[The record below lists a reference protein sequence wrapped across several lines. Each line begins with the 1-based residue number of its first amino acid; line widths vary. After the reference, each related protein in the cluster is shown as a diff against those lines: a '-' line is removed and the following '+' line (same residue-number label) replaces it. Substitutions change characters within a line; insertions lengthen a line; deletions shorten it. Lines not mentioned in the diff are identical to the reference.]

1 MNNAE
6 KLKSFR
12 LKHNLTQ
19 QQLAD
24 LLGVSQQII
33 TYIETG
39 KREPSDSF
47 KLAFLRHYKVDFDE
61 LDLEN
66 NKQNR
71 QKRNEIMKILVALY
85 DIFHDSQFEDAID
98 LFRDM
103 FYKYRNHQHVI
114 ERNYEICHNRLVKVD
129 DIIKELKTKNATLE
143 EENKELK
150 LVIKKMIRE

>member
-39 KREPSDSF
+39 AREPSDSF

-61 LDLEN
+61 LMAR
-66 NKQNR
+66 NR
-71 QKRNEIMKILVALY
+71 MYV
-85 DIFHDSQFEDAID
+85 DFERHA
-98 LFRDM
+98 
-103 FYKYRNHQHVI
+103 
-114 ERNYEICHNRLVKVD
+114 YEETCNL
-129 DIIKELKTKNATLE
+129 L
-143 EENKELK
+143 NKEVK
-150 LVIKKMIRE
+150 

>member
-12 LKHNLTQ
+12 LKHDLTQ

-24 LLGVSQQII
+24 LLGVRQQII

-61 LDLEN
+61 LGSETEKSIEITSNDYQVLLDNKNKEIELLKHKLDNIDRLYNVRCCECERKAVQKLSSLHIKNLEIKTEVKN
-66 NKQNR
+66 CFKQLM
-71 QKRNEIMKILVALY
+71 E
-85 DIFHDSQFEDAID
+85 
-98 LFRDM
+98 
-103 FYKYRNHQHVI
+103 
-114 ERNYEICHNRLVKVD
+114 
-129 DIIKELKTKNATLE
+129 IIK
-143 EENKELK
+143 
-150 LVIKKMIRE
+150 